1 LLLLFV
7 VVVLCFNVGQEVSK
21 VARAKED
28 ILQSLVT
35 DRCRRICEDIL
46 LSGCHMI
53 MTGACIS
60 MRGMPMLVTGDMT
73 RRQH

>member
-1 LLLLFV
+1 LLLLFI

-35 DRCRRICEDIL
+35 DRQVQNDVRRYFSVR
-46 LSGCHMI
+46 LSHDWCMYQH
-53 MTGACIS
+53 A
-60 MRGMPMLVTGDMT
+60 RHAMLVTGDMT